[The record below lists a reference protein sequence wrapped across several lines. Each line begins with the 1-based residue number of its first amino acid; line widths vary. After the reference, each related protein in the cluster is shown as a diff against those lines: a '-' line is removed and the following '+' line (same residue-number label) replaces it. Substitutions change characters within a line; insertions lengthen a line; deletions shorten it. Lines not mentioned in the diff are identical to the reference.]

1 MTTTTTRQRL
11 SYLEQ
16 LHAEGIARELALV
29 KALWFYAHKSTYCI
43 NDANPI
49 AAIDE
54 DAGSVARRAISD
66 YSGMAKF
73 TQKEV

>member
-1 MTTTTTRQRL
+1 MLTDSQFL
-11 SYLEQ
+11 YVINEQ
-16 LHAEGIARELALV
+16 DKKHDKETLALL

-54 DAGSVARRAISD
+54 DVGRVARAAISE
-66 YSGMAKF
+66 YSGMDKF
-73 TQKEV
+73 TQKEVC